1 MVFKFGEHQIDL
13 GNIDFE
19 AKDFKMGND
28 TSYAEKFI
36 KKYKH
41 SKHYREE
48 LLPLK
53 LQCLQNIKDYI
64 GDNYE
69 HYFDLLAGLGI
80 SGKIFATECLNEFND
95 FSEDCLNVIRNN
107 DFKGRTL
114 MYQKDMFELK
124 FGKNQPEFIF
134 ADFNNFTTKRYL
146 TLYKPVVDNIFASAQ
161 KYVLINDCSVFY
173 LKYGQKSYDTYR
185 KLLGD
190 HYKKSFGDD
199 LNGFYPALKSFYK
212 EQYKE
217 WDLCLVEY
225 FKDTSFL
232 LFKNEKVPQK
242 MPYQTI
248 IHCNH
253 KEGIKIK
260 TELI

>member
-64 GDNYE
+64 GNEYDSYL
-69 HYFDLLAGLGI
+69 DLLAGLGI
-80 SGKIFATECLNEFND
+80 SGKIFQCRDNLTNFNSFND
-95 FSEDCLNVIRNN
+95 FSEDCYNILCNN
-107 DFKGRTL
+107 FSWQDGSSIHNEDIFKVDFP
-114 MYQKDMFELK
+114 KDD
-124 FGKNQPEFIF
+124 FIF

-146 TLYKPVVDNIFASAQ
+146 TLYKPVVDKIFASAQ

-173 LKYGQKSYDTYR
+173 LKYGKKSYDTYR
-185 KLLGD
+185 KLLNLD
-190 HYKKSFGDD
+190 FKDNIDEFYLALNVFYKKQ
-199 LNGFYPALKSFYK
+199 YP
-212 EQYKE
+212 E
-217 WDLCLVEY
+217 WNLIKIEA

-232 LFKNEKVPQK
+232 LFKKVENWIDDSF
-242 MPYQTI
+242 MDTI
-248 IHCNH
+248 INK
-253 KEGIKIK
+253 KEDIKIK